1 MTTSMTHRRPFWRV
15 QSVFDPDR
23 TGKDFAYTI
32 GLYDR
37 CLPELHVWARP
48 SLGEDPG
55 HDWLLSP
62 NDRAHLLNELAQ
74 LLVDGHLEIGTTLTR
89 EYDAGLATVT
99 FEVGSPGDRDALEA
113 YGVGPGALVLPI
125 LWSLRRPA
133 EGALAPLTE
142 RARATAQVTYAELVE
157 GLDRSRRAPRGWSLP
172 ATPSFDVNQRFGPLT
187 AVVLVRAAQLWQCTD
202 ESLEHLLYMA
212 SCEHCEGSLTGP
224 SAVAAA
230 AARPVGRRPAL
241 EALIEA
247 VPALVE
253 HITERPAGQRRW
265 KAVVSGVFPDLWNE
279 LDRSGRAAAEQN
291 FAYML
296 RDVTLGCLAVEAVA
310 DVADPGL
317 LLWGRGPW
325 LAGMRRETVLTLP
338 DWRAAPVVL
347 DTVRALLEPV
357 DVGGLAAVAAAHRLA
372 RVAGGGRSDYR
383 DLTIRLQTWAVASGG
398 SCPWEPLLAELPA
411 WEPLVAAF
419 SDVTIGV
426 LPDLEHWATCLTSA
440 LTHRDRLTGQDLTL
454 FAAPFRVS
462 LPGLETVL
470 KGLP

>member
-1 MTTSMTHRRPFWRV
+1 M
-15 QSVFDPDR
+15 FDPDG

-37 CLPELHVWARP
+37 GFPELHVWARP
-48 SLGEDPG
+48 SLDEDPG

-99 FEVGSPGDRDALEA
+99 FEVGPPGDRDELEA
-113 YGVGPGALVLPI
+113 YGVGPGALVLPV

-142 RARATAQVTYAELVE
+142 RARVAAQVTYAELMD
-157 GLDRSRRAPRGWSLP
+157 GLDESRRAPSGWALP
-172 ATPSFDVNQRFGPLT
+172 ARPSFEVDQRFGPLT
-187 AVVLVRAAQLWQCTD
+187 AVVLARAAQLWQCTD

-212 SCEHCEGSLTGP
+212 SCEHCEGSLTRP
-224 SAVAAA
+224 VAVAAA

-241 EALIEA
+241 EALLQA

-265 KAVVSGVFPDLWNE
+265 KAVVSGVFPDLWNQ
-279 LDRSGRAAAEQN
+279 LDRSGRAAAEHN
-291 FAYML
+291 FAHML
-296 RDVTLGCLAVEAVA
+296 RDLTRGCLAVEAVA
-310 DVADPGL
+310 DVADPQL
-317 LLWGRGPW
+317 LLWGRGSW
-325 LAGMRRETVLTLP
+325 LAGMRQESVLTLP
-338 DWRAAPVVL
+338 DWRASPVVL
-347 DTVRALLEPV
+347 DTVRRLLEPLDAGV
-357 DVGGLAAVAAAHRLA
+357 LASIAAAHQLA
-372 RVAGGGRSDYR
+372 RVEGERSGYG
-383 DLTIRLQTWAVASGG
+383 DLAIRLQTWAVAAGG

-411 WEPLVAAF
+411 WKPLVAAI
-419 SDVTIGV
+419 SGVGIGG
-426 LPDLEHWATCLTSA
+426 LPDLERWATCLTSA
-440 LTHRDRLTGQDLTL
+440 LTHRDRLSGRDVTV

-462 LPGLETVL
+462 LPVLEAVL
-470 KGLP
+470 KGSR